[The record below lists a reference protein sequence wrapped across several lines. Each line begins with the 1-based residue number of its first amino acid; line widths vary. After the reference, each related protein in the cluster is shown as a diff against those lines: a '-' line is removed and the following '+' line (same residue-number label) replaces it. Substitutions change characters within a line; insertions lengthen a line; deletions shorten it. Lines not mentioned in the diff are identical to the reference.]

1 MGNALGACGLVDWT
15 SMAMTTDQAFAV
27 IGVISICLGLLTL
40 LWGKD

>member
-1 MGNALGACGLVDWT
+1 MGNAMGACSLVDWT
-15 SMAMTTDQAFAV
+15 SMAMTADTAFAV

>member
-1 MGNALGACGLVDWT
+1 MGNAMGACSMVDWT

-27 IGVISICLGLLTL
+27 IGVISICLGLLTF